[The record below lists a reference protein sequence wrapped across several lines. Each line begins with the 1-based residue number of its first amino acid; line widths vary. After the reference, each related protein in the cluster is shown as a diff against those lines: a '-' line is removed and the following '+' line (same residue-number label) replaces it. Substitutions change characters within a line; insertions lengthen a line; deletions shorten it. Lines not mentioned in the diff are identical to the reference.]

1 MQVLIVRNNANPQ
14 AIDASLLL
22 AAYLAT
28 QQLGYVLVD
37 SSDLGRNASSEEVEA
52 ALAAGVDLAV
62 ALGGDGTILR
72 TAHQVGT
79 SGVPIL
85 GINFG
90 RLGFLANSSDE
101 GVVAVAAAALAG
113 DVVAERRTNLR
124 IDVVCEG
131 EADPFEDD
139 EADAGCGAGRAFEE
153 GDGVEGGSARGGAFG
168 AAQAAPT
175 APAAAQAA
183 PNAPAA
189 SPAPTAPRSFFA
201 LNEVAVTR
209 GAFGRIVDFS
219 LDISGAHIADMRG
232 DGLVVATATGST
244 AYALSAGGPL
254 VAPGFGGLVTVPLAP
269 HTLHSRAIV
278 TAENDVV
285 EMGLAPTAADREA
298 AVFVDGELLEARPP
312 REARL
317 RAPWRSPHRA
327 AAAQVRKLLRT
338 RRKGVLLI
346 SGHIVAP
353 KMRLRNR
360 GAFSGR

>member
-298 AVFVDGELLEARPP
+298 AVFVDGELLELGRPV
-312 REARL
+312 RRVYVRRGEA
-317 RAPWRSPHRA
+317 PT
-327 AAAQVRKLLRT
+327 VLLRH
-338 RRKGVLLI
+338 KCESFYEHAAKV
-346 SGHIVAP
+346 
-353 KMRLRNR
+353 
-360 GAFSGR
+360 FF